1 MSKYKATDQAV
12 EAILDDLYDRRG
24 IGDEMQMFIKDE
36 ITKTWENIIDN
47 AITVEMEKKTDEVD
61 FAKE

>member
-12 EAILDDLYDRRG
+12 EAILEDLYG
-24 IGDEMQMFIKDE
+24 KMQMFIKDE